1 MVVPLIAAGRLKDV
15 FAVRRDGYD
24 AAFTE
29 TEFALARS
37 FADLVAVALENAD
50 LRAWLEQQANTDPLT
65 GLPNRRYFSEQ
76 LSQRTSTA
84 HDEGSKLSVL
94 LIDVDRLKLT
104 NDTLGHNAGDRLL
117 ATVAQTLTS
126 NLREGD
132 LAARLAGDEFAVLLS
147 HTDAVEARVIAARL
161 VRAISSAH
169 KRPPGFETRV
179 RAWVGPNSTPN
190 LVTSK
195 SYSARQT
202 DPCTRQRAAP
212 TAAPGASSA
221 SSVHCW
227 PTPPAPSTVVPGCS
241 PIMVGVEAGC
251 ESLRGRPIR
260 RA

>member
-1 MVVPLIAAGRLKDV
+1 MPRVASRTSSRFV
-15 FAVRRDGYD
+15 
-24 AAFTE
+24 
-29 TEFALARS
+29 ALARS

-76 LSQRTSTA
+76 LSQRASTA

-161 VRAISSAH
+161 VRAISSA
-169 KRPPGFETRV
+169 
-179 RAWVGPNSTPN
+179 A
-190 LVTSK
+190 
-195 SYSARQT
+195 QT
-202 DPCTRQRAAP
+202 TTGIRDA
-212 TAAPGASSA
+212 GAS
-221 SSVHCW
+221 
-227 PTPPAPSTVVPGCS
+227 
-241 PIMVGVEAGC
+241 VGWAELDTKSGDVEELLSEADR
-251 ESLRGRPIR
+251 SMYQAKSRNHSRAR
-260 RA
+260 RLER